1 LMQRVVRHLQ
11 GISVD
16 VSFYQ
21 KRRDLLCDNLASL
34 GYQFVKPQGAFYLFP
49 RTPIDDDVAF
59 VKELQAEHILTVP
72 GSGFGMPGFFRIAY
86 CVDEK
91 VIRRSLKGFKKV
103 AEKYFHS

>member
-1 LMQRVVRHLQ
+1 
-11 GISVD
+11 
-16 VSFYQ
+16 
-21 KRRDLLCDNLASL
+21 
-34 GYQFVKPQGAFYLFP
+34 VKPQGAFYLFP